1 MKRKLDDKEKFFEKY
16 SQFIIRIIEITL
28 VRISGPIKTN
38 FKTILKCSNFLLPRY
53 SAKNLVPEVPK
64 RFVTKIVIIRQ
75 KLIETFIVP
84 SVSLPNVLAIKKLN
98 ANGITPTNARAS
110 PVWSEFCT
118 RRLLSVDWV
127 ALLTF
132 SSVKI

>member
-1 MKRKLDDKEKFFEKY
+1 MKRKLDDREKFFEKY

-38 FKTILKCSNFLLPRY
+38 FKTILKFSKFLLPRY

-64 RFVTKIVIIRQ
+64 KFVTKIVIIRQ

-127 ALLTF
+127 ELLTF

>member
-1 MKRKLDDKEKFFEKY
+1 M
-16 SQFIIRIIEITL
+16 
-28 VRISGPIKTN
+28 
-38 FKTILKCSNFLLPRY
+38 LPRY

-64 RFVTKIVIIRQ
+64 KFVTKIVIIRQ

-110 PVWSEFCT
+110 PVWSEFCNK
-118 RRLLSVDWV
+118 RLLSVDWV
-127 ALLTF
+127 ELLTF

>member
-1 MKRKLDDKEKFFEKY
+1 MKRKLDDREKFFEKY

-28 VRISGPIKTN
+28 VRISGPTKTN
-38 FKTILKCSNFLLPRY
+38 FKMILKCSNLLLPRY

-64 RFVTKIVIIRQ
+64 KFVTKIVIIRQ

-127 ALLTF
+127 ELLTF

>member
-1 MKRKLDDKEKFFEKY
+1 MFEKY

-38 FKTILKCSNFLLPRY
+38 FKTILKCSNLLLPRY

-64 RFVTKIVIIRQ
+64 KFVTKIVIIRQ

-110 PVWSEFCT
+110 PVWSEFCI

-127 ALLTF
+127 ELLTF